1 MIVKHPVSFPTLQL
15 NETKTMKMRIIHKP
29 FLNITPYTRVNWG
42 HYYNFFSFLADIWKD
57 LLENTDNIKDRK
69 S

>member
-1 MIVKHPVSFPTLQL
+1 
-15 NETKTMKMRIIHKP
+15 MKMRIIHKP

-69 S
+69 VKKDEK